1 MMKCPKCEKEKR
13 CCTCYH
19 ARGRFHP
26 DCSIYEAAASIAD
39 VGDVMLGAHDFGCQ
53 FWNEGGHE
61 ERRIHEMSKV
71 WHER

>member
-1 MMKCPKCEKEKR
+1 
-13 CCTCYH
+13 
-19 ARGRFHP
+19 
-26 DCSIYEAAASIAD
+26 
-39 VGDVMLGAHDFGCQ
+39 MLGAHDFGCQ